1 MQKGSVEAIVEALNR
16 SNVRYLVAGGL
27 AVVAHGYVRFTADV
41 DVIVDLEPGN
51 VARAIAALGSLGYR
65 PRAPVPFEQFA
76 DPAMRAQWVRDK
88 GLTVFSLYSGDHPAT
103 EVDLFVEVP
112 VDFDE
117 AYRYARWMDVAPDL
131 PASFLGLDDLLRL
144 KRKAGRPQDM
154 LDVEQLNA
162 IRAQEDPQ
170 DGR

>member
-41 DVIVDLEPGN
+41 DVIVDLAPDN
-51 VARAIAALGSLGYR
+51 VVRAIGALNSLGYR

-88 GLTVFSLYSGDHPAT
+88 GLTVFSLYSADHSAT

-117 AYRYARWMDVAPDL
+117 AYGEARWMDVAPGL

-144 KRKAGRPQDM
+144 KQKAGRPQDM